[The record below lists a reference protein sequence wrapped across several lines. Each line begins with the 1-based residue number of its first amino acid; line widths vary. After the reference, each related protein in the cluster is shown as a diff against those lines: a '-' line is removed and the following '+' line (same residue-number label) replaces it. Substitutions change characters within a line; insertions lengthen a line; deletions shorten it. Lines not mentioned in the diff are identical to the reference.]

1 MSNKKLPVTIISL
14 GGSTIVPDLPNG
26 EFVRSFAE
34 LIRERVK
41 KGRRFVIVTGGGRTS
56 RNYHKALQDSGN
68 TNSDD
73 ADWIGIFATRL
84 NAELIRLSLG
94 KLAHVDVVKDPT
106 KKVVWKTPVLI
117 AGGWKPGRS
126 TDYDAVLLAKMFG
139 AKQMVNVSNIDYV
152 YTADPKK
159 DPNARSLPQ
168 ITWKDLIAML
178 PSKWSPNLSSPF
190 DPIAA
195 RLASKLKLSV
205 SIVNG
210 ALLADVARAIDEMP
224 FRGTTITS

>member
-1 MSNKKLPVTIISL
+1 MKKNGTITVISL
-14 GGSTIVPDLPNG
+14 GGSTIAPDVPNG
-26 EFVRSFAE
+26 EFIRSFVS
-34 LIRERVK
+34 LIKERTA
-41 KGRRFVIVTGGGRTS
+41 KGRRIVIVCGGGKTS
-56 RNYHKALQDSGN
+56 RNYHKALTESGN

-73 ADWIGIFATRL
+73 ADWIGIYATHL
-84 NAELIRLSLG
+84 NAELIRLTLG
-94 KLAHVDVVKDPT
+94 KLAHPTIVKDPT
-106 KKVVWKTPVLI
+106 KKVPWKSKVLV

-139 AKQMVNVSNIDYV
+139 AKHMVNVSNIDYV

-159 DPNARSLPQ
+159 DPGARALPQ
-168 ITWKDLIAML
+168 MTWKELIAML

-190 DPIAA
+190 DPVAA
-195 RLASKLKLSV
+195 RLASKLKLSA

-224 FRGTTITS
+224 FRGTVITP